1 MGRLIGLELFNFKSY
16 KGKSIIGF
24 GSSYFTSIIG
34 PNGAGKSN
42 MMDAISFV
50 LGVNSYHL
58 RSQNLKDLIYRGRR
72 NIDTDST
79 TLDAIEQDP
88 TSAYVMATYE
98 KDDGEILKLKR
109 TITASGNSDYQINGQ
124 SVTMLNYSMV
134 LKQENILIKARNFLV
149 FQGDVE
155 TIASQNPKDLTKLIE
170 TISGSNEYINEY
182 ERLKEEHEKAHEL
195 TTSVFS
201 RKRTLNSES
210 KQYKE
215 QMAEQRQ
222 FEEKII
228 SLQMCM

>member
-1 MGRLIGLELFNFKSY
+1 M
-16 KGKSIIGF
+16 
-24 GSSYFTSIIG
+24 
-34 PNGAGKSN
+34 
-42 MMDAISFV
+42 
-50 LGVNSYHL
+50 
-58 RSQNLKDLIYRGRR
+58 KDLIYRGRR

-182 ERLKEEHEKAHEL
+182 ERLKEEHEKP
-195 TTSVFS
+195 TS
-201 RKRTLNSES
+201 
-210 KQYKE
+210 
-215 QMAEQRQ
+215 
-222 FEEKII
+222 
-228 SLQMCM
+228 